1 MYVKIEIVLSNNI
14 VAHNY
19 KQGKYELYTYFS
31 YLSWGFPRI
40 VITLSPNVQVVN

>member
-19 KQGKYELYTYFS
+19 KQGKYELYMYINIWYT
-31 YLSWGFPRI
+31 
-40 VITLSPNVQVVN
+40 